1 MWDVHR
7 TRADLFADGLS
18 GRQITAAVEAGELIR
33 ARRDRY
39 LPPDAPDEVVRA
51 VRVGGRLTCLSL
63 LRLHEVFVL
72 TNSRL
77 HVQLAPRMSRMRS
90 PHDRAHRLDLAKL
103 HGTRL
108 HWLAP
113 REDAGAATCASLV
126 VALAHAVLCQAPRAA
141 IASIDSALNK
151 GLIQTEEVATVFEL
165 LPAKY
170 GVLRSLIDGRA
181 QSGPET
187 LVGLMLLGLGCEVDL
202 QVEFDGV
209 GFVDI
214 VADCWLVVECDSK
227 QHHADWD
234 QQVKD
239 YTRDLRLAQR
249 GFAVLRLT
257 AKDIMERPE
266 EVLSALRGL
275 VATRGRRASRSRA
288 TAARGRS
295 VRSRSRS

>member
-1 MWDVHR
+1 MWDTHR

-18 GRQITAAVEAGELIR
+18 GRQITAAVRAGELIR

-39 LPPDAPDEVVRA
+39 LPPETPDEVVRA

-63 LRLHEVFVL
+63 LRLHEIFVL

-77 HVQLAPRMSRMRS
+77 HVQLPPRMSRMRS
-90 PHDRAHRLDLAKL
+90 PHDRSRRLNLAKL

-113 REDAGAATCASLV
+113 REDDGAATCASVV

-141 IASIDSALNK
+141 IASIDSAVNK
-151 GLIQTEEVATVFEL
+151 GLVRTEDIATIFHL

-170 GVLRSLIDGRA
+170 EVMRPLIDGRA

-187 LVGLMLLGLGCEVDL
+187 LVRLMLLGLGCVVDL

-214 VADCWLVVECDSK
+214 VADGWLVVECDSK

-239 YTRDLRLAQR
+239 YTRDLQLAQR

-266 EVLSALRGL
+266 EVLAALRGL
-275 VATRGRRASRSRA
+275 VFAGGRPSSH
-288 TAARGRS
+288 ARGTGAKRRS
-295 VRSRSRS
+295 SRSRSRS

>member
-1 MWDVHR
+1 
-7 TRADLFADGLS
+7 
-18 GRQITAAVEAGELIR
+18 
-33 ARRDRY
+33 
-39 LPPDAPDEVVRA
+39 

-63 LRLHEVFVL
+63 LKLHEVFVL
-72 TNSRL
+72 ANSKL
-77 HVQLAPRMSRMRS
+77 HVQVAPRMSRMRS
-90 PHDRAHRLDLAKL
+90 PHDRSHRLDLTKL

-108 HWLAP
+108 HWLTA
-113 REDAGAATCASLV
+113 REDGGAATCASLV
-126 VALAHAVLCQAPRAA
+126 EALAHGVLCQAPRAA

-151 GLIQTEEVATVFEL
+151 GLVGMEDIATIFAM

-170 GVLRSLIDGRA
+170 GVLRPLIDGRA

-187 LVGLMLLGLGCEVDL
+187 LVRLMLLALGCAVDL

-214 VADCWLVVECDSK
+214 VVDDWLVVECDSR
-227 QHHADWD
+227 QHHSDWE
-234 QQVKD
+234 QRVKD

-249 GFAVLRLT
+249 GYAVLRLT

-275 VATRGRRASRSRA
+275 VSARDRHSPRSRG
-288 TAARGRS
+288 AAAPRRRI
-295 VRSRSRS
+295 RSRSRS